1 MFSKMA
7 EICVAI
13 LDDWLFFFVFLL
25 YYLFMKPDIFEIFS
39 TFLRYLEKKLGISE
53 NIFRRYNVIF
63 VSRPRR

>member
-1 MFSKMA
+1 
-7 EICVAI
+7 
-13 LDDWLFFFVFLL
+13 
-25 YYLFMKPDIFEIFS
+25 MKPDIFEIFS